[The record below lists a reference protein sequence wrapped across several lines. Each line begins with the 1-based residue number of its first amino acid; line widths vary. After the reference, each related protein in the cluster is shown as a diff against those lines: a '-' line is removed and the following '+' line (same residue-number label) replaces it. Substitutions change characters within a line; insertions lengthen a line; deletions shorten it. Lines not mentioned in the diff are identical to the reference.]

1 MHAFRSTVRNGARP
15 LPETGRPEE
24 AGTLRK
30 KRPRPQRATISAL
43 AAVGMAAAAM
53 PTAAMQQEAP
63 SAPALSM
70 ADVAFLERADQSRI
84 YMVDSTLARIDEFVD
99 FGCPTCRS
107 FYILRTDSLKA
118 NLVEAGKANF
128 VVRMFP
134 LARLMRGYHA
144 AEAALCAGG
153 LNDRQGFEAM
163 QHRLYMNQSV
173 WQPLQD
179 PIPVF
184 LRFAAD
190 INLPMEEFQ
199 ACLVRDTVSPL
210 ITSDMNMAQLLAVD
224 GTPTFVLN
232 RSGELTGEVK
242 LTGEEG
248 IASFEAAIERLSGPG
263 G

>member
-1 MHAFRSTVRNGARP
+1 MRKTYHGAVMPGIAALILAVAMP
-15 LPETGRPEE
+15 LSS
-24 AGTLRK
+24 
-30 KRPRPQRATISAL
+30 SAL
-43 AAVGMAAAAM
+43 
-53 PTAAMQQEAP
+53 QQEAP
-63 SAPALSM
+63 ATRALSM
-70 ADVAFLERADQSRI
+70 VDIAFLERADNSRI

-118 NLVEAGKANF
+118 SFVDAGRANF

-134 LARLMRGYHA
+134 LPSLMRGFHA

-153 LNDRQGFEAM
+153 LNDRAGFEAM

-184 LRFAAD
+184 LQFALD
-190 INLPMEEFQ
+190 IGLPLEEYQ
-199 ACLVRDTVSPL
+199 ACLIRDTVAPL
-210 ITSDMNMAQLLAVD
+210 ILSDMNMAQLLAVE

-232 RSGELTGEVK
+232 RGGELSGEVK
-242 LTGEEG
+242 LTGDDG
-248 IASFEAAIERLSGPG
+248 IASFEEVVSQLSGGSSPG
-263 G
+263 RRG

>member
-1 MHAFRSTVRNGARP
+1 M
-15 LPETGRPEE
+15 
-24 AGTLRK
+24 RK
-30 KRPRPQRATISAL
+30 TYQRAGRAMIAALAL
-43 AAVGMAAAAM
+43 AAAIPMSASGL
-53 PTAAMQQEAP
+53 QQELPAGL
-63 SAPALSM
+63 ALSVV
-70 ADVAFLERADQSRI
+70 DVDFLERADNSRI
-84 YMVDSTLARIDEFVD
+84 YMVDSTLARIDEFID

-118 NLVEAGKANF
+118 NLVDSGRANF

-134 LARLMRGYHA
+134 LARLMRGFHA

-184 LRFAAD
+184 LQFAAD
-190 INLPMEEFQ
+190 ISLPLEEFQ
-199 ACLVRDTVSPL
+199 ACLIRDTVAPL
-210 ITSDMNMAQLLAVD
+210 ILSDMNLAQVLAVE
-224 GTPTFVLN
+224 GTPTFVVN
-232 RSGELTGEVK
+232 RGGELTGEVK

-248 IASFEAAIERLSGPG
+248 ISSFEEAVNRLSGPG
-263 G
+263 D

>member
-1 MHAFRSTVRNGARP
+1 MSRAGCRRAIEAMRGARP
-15 LPETGRPEE
+15 RG
-24 AGTLRK
+24 A
-30 KRPRPQRATISAL
+30 RAVVPALVL
-43 AAVGMAAAAM
+43 AAAIPASVGAL
-53 PTAAMQQEAP
+53 QQEVPAGL
-63 SAPALSM
+63 ALSV
-70 ADVAFLERADQSRI
+70 ADVEFLERADNSRI

-107 FYILRTDSLKA
+107 FYILRTDSLKST
-118 NLVEAGKANF
+118 LVDSGRANF

-153 LNDRQGFEAM
+153 LNDRPGFEAM

-184 LRFAAD
+184 LQFAAD
-190 INLPMEEFQ
+190 INLPLEEFQ
-199 ACLVRDTVSPL
+199 ACLIRDTVAPL
-210 ITSDMNMAQLLAVD
+210 ILSDMNLAQLLAVE
-224 GTPTFVLN
+224 GTPTFVVN
-232 RSGELTGEVK
+232 RGGELTGDVR

-248 IASFEAAIERLSGPG
+248 ISSFEEAVTRLSAPG

>member
-1 MHAFRSTVRNGARP
+1 MSGVGRREGFASMRNKYSCP
-15 LPETGRPEE
+15 GR
-24 AGTLRK
+24 AMML
-30 KRPRPQRATISAL
+30 ALVL
-43 AAVGMAAAAM
+43 AAAVPM
-53 PTAAMQQEAP
+53 PAGAQQQEAP
-63 SAPALSM
+63 QGLALSM
-70 ADVAFLERADQSRI
+70 ADVGFLERADNSRI
-84 YMVDSTLARIDEFVD
+84 YMVDSTLARIDEFID

-118 NLVEAGKANF
+118 TFVDTGRANF

-134 LARLMRGYHA
+134 LARLMRGFHA

-184 LRFAAD
+184 LQFAAD
-190 INLPMEEFQ
+190 INLPLEEFQ
-199 ACLVRDTVSPL
+199 ACLIRDTVAPL
-210 ITSDMNMAQLLAVD
+210 ILSDMNLAQLMAVE

-232 RSGELTGEVK
+232 RGGELTGEVK
-242 LTGEEG
+242 LNGEEG
-248 IASFEAAIERLSGPG
+248 IASFEEAVGRLSGPG

>member
-1 MHAFRSTVRNGARP
+1 MRKAYRR
-15 LPETGRPEE
+15 
-24 AGTLRK
+24 AGPAMAAAL
-30 KRPRPQRATISAL
+30 AL
-43 AAVGMAAAAM
+43 AAAIPASTSAQ
-53 PTAAMQQEAP
+53 QQEAV
-63 SAPALSM
+63 AGLALSVV
-70 ADVAFLERADQSRI
+70 DVDFLERADNSRI
-84 YMVDSTLARIDEFVD
+84 YMVDSTLARIDEFID

-118 NLVEAGKANF
+118 NLVDTGRANF

-134 LARLMRGYHA
+134 LARLMRGFHA

-184 LRFAAD
+184 LQFAAD
-190 INLPMEEFQ
+190 INLPLEDFQ
-199 ACLVRDTVSPL
+199 ACLIRDTVAPL
-210 ITSDMNMAQLLAVD
+210 ILSDMNLAQVLAVE

-232 RSGELTGEVK
+232 RGGELTGEVK

-248 IASFEAAIERLSGPG
+248 ISSFEEAVNRLSGPG

>member
-1 MHAFRSTVRNGARP
+1 MRKTHQQAARAMIAAFVVAAAIPTSA
-15 LPETGRPEE
+15 
-24 AGTLRK
+24 
-30 KRPRPQRATISAL
+30 SAL
-43 AAVGMAAAAM
+43 
-53 PTAAMQQEAP
+53 QQELPAGL
-63 SAPALSM
+63 ALSVV
-70 ADVAFLERADQSRI
+70 DVDFLERADNSRI
-84 YMVDSTLARIDEFVD
+84 YMVDSTLARIDEFID

-107 FYILRTDSLKA
+107 FYILRTDSLKTS
-118 NLVEAGKANF
+118 LVDNGRANF

-134 LARLMRGYHA
+134 LARLMRGFHA

-184 LRFAAD
+184 LQFAAD
-190 INLPMEEFQ
+190 INLPLEEFQ
-199 ACLVRDTVSPL
+199 ACLIRDTVAPL
-210 ITSDMNMAQLLAVD
+210 ILSDMNLAQVLSVE
-224 GTPTFVLN
+224 GTPTFVVN
-232 RSGELTGEVK
+232 RGGELTGEVK

-248 IASFEAAIERLSGPG
+248 ISSFEEAVSRLSGPG

>member
-1 MHAFRSTVRNGARP
+1 MKRMCQGAGP
-15 LPETGRPEE
+15 AMVP
-24 AGTLRK
+24 AGVI
-30 KRPRPQRATISAL
+30 AAIAL
-43 AAVGMAAAAM
+43 AVAAATPVSGSA
-53 PTAAMQQEAP
+53 QQQSAP
-63 SAPALSM
+63 ATPALSM
-70 ADVAFLERADQSRI
+70 VDVAFLERADNARI
-84 YMVDSTLARIDEFVD
+84 YMVDSTQARIDEFVD

-118 NLVEAGKANF
+118 SLVDTGRANF

-134 LARLMRGYHA
+134 LAQLMRGYHA

-153 LNDRQGFEAM
+153 LNDKPAFEAM

-184 LRFAAD
+184 IQFAAD
-190 INLPMEEFQ
+190 IGLPLEEFQ
-199 ACLVRDTVSPL
+199 ACLIRDTVAPL
-210 ITSDMNMAQLLAVD
+210 ILSDMNMAQLLAVE

-232 RSGELTGEVK
+232 RGGELTGDVK

-248 IASFEAAIERLSGPG
+248 IASFEEAVGRLSGPG

>member
-1 MHAFRSTVRNGARP
+1 MNKMKRMRQGPGPALVPAP
-15 LPETGRPEE
+15 
-24 AGTLRK
+24 AGVMV
-30 KRPRPQRATISAL
+30 AVAL
-43 AAVGMAAAAM
+43 ALA
-53 PTAAMQQEAP
+53 TATPAPGSAQQQEAP
-63 SAPALSM
+63 ATPALSM
-70 ADVAFLERADQSRI
+70 VDVAFLERADNARI

-99 FGCPTCRS
+99 FGCPTCRT

-118 NLVEAGKANF
+118 SLVDTGRANF

-134 LARLMRGYHA
+134 LVQLMRGYHA

-153 LNDRQGFEAM
+153 LSDQPGFEAM

-184 LRFAAD
+184 IQFAAD
-190 INLPMEEFQ
+190 IGLPLEEFQ
-199 ACLVRDTVSPL
+199 ACLIRDTVAPL
-210 ITSDMNMAQLLAVD
+210 ILSDMNMAQLLAVE

-232 RSGELTGEVK
+232 RGGELTGDVK
-242 LTGEEG
+242 LTGDDG
-248 IASFEAAIERLSGPG
+248 IASFEEAIGRLSGPG

>member
-1 MHAFRSTVRNGARP
+1 MR
-15 LPETGRPEE
+15 
-24 AGTLRK
+24 RK
-30 KRPRPQRATISAL
+30 HQRARRAMIAVLAL
-43 AAVGMAAAAM
+43 AAAIPASSSAL
-53 PTAAMQQEAP
+53 QQEAP
-63 SAPALSM
+63 TGIALSM
-70 ADVAFLERADQSRI
+70 MDVEFLERADNSRI
-84 YMVDSTLARIDEFVD
+84 YEVDSTLARIDEFVD

-118 NLVEAGKANF
+118 SLVDAGRANF

-134 LARLMRGYHA
+134 LPSLMRGFHA

-153 LNDRQGFEAM
+153 LNDRAGFEAM

-184 LRFAAD
+184 LQFAAD
-190 INLPMEEFQ
+190 IGLPLEEFQ
-199 ACLVRDTVSPL
+199 ACVIRDTVAPL
-210 ITSDMNMAQLLAVD
+210 ILSDMNLAQLMAVE
-224 GTPTFVLN
+224 GTPSFVLN
-232 RSGELTGEVK
+232 RGGELSGEVK

-248 IASFEAAIERLSGPG
+248 IASFEEAVSRLSGPG

>member
-1 MHAFRSTVRNGARP
+1 MSGADCR
-15 LPETGRPEE
+15 EGFEAMRKTCRRAGR
-24 AGTLRK
+24 AM
-30 KRPRPQRATISAL
+30 ISAL
-43 AAVGMAAAAM
+43 VLAAVIPM
-53 PTAAMQQEAP
+53 PASALQEEVPAGI
-63 SAPALSM
+63 ALSM
-70 ADVAFLERADQSRI
+70 MDVEFLERADNSRI
-84 YMVDSTLARIDEFVD
+84 YMVDSTLARIDEFID

-118 NLVEAGKANF
+118 TFVDSGRANF

-153 LNDRQGFEAM
+153 LNDRSGFEAM

-184 LRFAAD
+184 LQFAAD
-190 INLPMEEFQ
+190 INLPLEEFQ
-199 ACLVRDTVSPL
+199 ACLIRDTVAPL
-210 ITSDMNMAQLLAVD
+210 ILSDMNMAQLLTVE
-224 GTPTFVLN
+224 GTPTFVVN
-232 RSGELTGEVK
+232 RGGELTGDVK

-248 IASFEAAIERLSGPG
+248 ISSFEEAVNRLSGPG

>member
-1 MHAFRSTVRNGARP
+1 M
-15 LPETGRPEE
+15 
-24 AGTLRK
+24 RK
-30 KRPRPQRATISAL
+30 AHQRAGWATIAALAL
-43 AAVGMAAAAM
+43 AAAIPMSASGL
-53 PTAAMQQEAP
+53 QQELP
-63 SAPALSM
+63 GGLALSVV
-70 ADVAFLERADQSRI
+70 DVDFLERADNSRI
-84 YMVDSTLARIDEFVD
+84 YMVDSTLARIDEFID

-118 NLVEAGKANF
+118 NLVDNGRANF

-134 LARLMRGYHA
+134 LARLMRGFHA

-184 LRFAAD
+184 LQFAAD
-190 INLPMEEFQ
+190 INLPLEEFQ
-199 ACLVRDTVSPL
+199 ACLIRDTVAPL
-210 ITSDMNMAQLLAVD
+210 ILSDMNLAQVLAVE
-224 GTPTFVLN
+224 GTPTFVVN
-232 RSGELTGEVK
+232 RGGELTGEVK

-248 IASFEAAIERLSGPG
+248 ISSFEEAVTRLSGPG

>member
-1 MHAFRSTVRNGARP
+1 M
-15 LPETGRPEE
+15 
-24 AGTLRK
+24 RK
-30 KRPRPQRATISAL
+30 TYQRAGGAMIAALAL
-43 AAVGMAAAAM
+43 AAAIPMSASAQ
-53 PTAAMQQEAP
+53 QQELPAGL
-63 SAPALSM
+63 ALSVV
-70 ADVAFLERADQSRI
+70 DVDFLERADNSRI
-84 YMVDSTLARIDEFVD
+84 YMVDSTLARIDEFID

-118 NLVEAGKANF
+118 NLVDSGRANF

-134 LARLMRGYHA
+134 LARLMRGFHA

-184 LRFAAD
+184 LQFAAD
-190 INLPMEEFQ
+190 INLPLEEFQ
-199 ACLVRDTVSPL
+199 ACLIRDTVAPL
-210 ITSDMNMAQLLAVD
+210 ILSDMNLAQLLAVE
-224 GTPTFVLN
+224 GTPTFVVN
-232 RSGELTGEVK
+232 RGGELTGEVK

-248 IASFEAAIERLSGPG
+248 ISSFEEAVTRLSGPG
-263 G
+263 N

>member
-1 MHAFRSTVRNGARP
+1 MSKTYRSAVSVSG
-15 LPETGRPEE
+15 L
-24 AGTLRK
+24 
-30 KRPRPQRATISAL
+30 AL
-43 AAVGMAAAAM
+43 SLMAALPAAAGALQQAAP
-53 PTAAMQQEAP
+53 PT
-63 SAPALSM
+63 PALSM
-70 ADVAFLERADQSRI
+70 VDVAFLERADNSRI
-84 YMVDSTLARIDEFVD
+84 YEVDTTLVRIDEFVD

-118 NLVEAGKANF
+118 SFVDAGKANF

-134 LARLMRGYHA
+134 LVQLMRGYHA

-153 LNDRQGFEAM
+153 LNDRSGFEAM

-184 LRFAAD
+184 IQFAAD
-190 INLPMEEFQ
+190 IGLPLEEFQ
-199 ACLVRDTVSPL
+199 ACLIRDTVAPL
-210 ITSDMNMAQLLAVD
+210 ILSDMNLAQLLAVE

-232 RSGELTGEVK
+232 RPSELSADVK
-242 LTGEEG
+242 LNGEDG
-248 IASFEAAIERLSGPG
+248 IASFEEAVNRLSGPG

>member
-1 MHAFRSTVRNGARP
+1 MSRAGRREAF
-15 LPETGRPEE
+15 E
-24 AGTLRK
+24 AMRK
-30 KRPRPQRATISAL
+30 TIQRAGRAMIPPLVLAGAIPTSASAL
-43 AAVGMAAAAM
+43 
-53 PTAAMQQEAP
+53 QQEA
-63 SAPALSM
+63 AAGIALSM
-70 ADVAFLERADQSRI
+70 MDVEFLERADNSRI
-84 YMVDSTLARIDEFVD
+84 YMVDSTLARIDEFID

-118 NLVEAGKANF
+118 TFVDTGRANF

-184 LRFAAD
+184 IQFAAD
-190 INLPMEEFQ
+190 INLPLEEFQ
-199 ACLVRDTVSPL
+199 ACLIRDTVAPL
-210 ITSDMNMAQLLAVD
+210 ILSDMNMAQLLAVE
-224 GTPTFVLN
+224 GTPTFVVN
-232 RSGELTGEVK
+232 RGGELTGEVR

-248 IASFEAAIERLSGPG
+248 IASFEEAVNRLSGPG
-263 G
+263 D

>member
-1 MHAFRSTVRNGARP
+1 MSGA
-15 LPETGRPEE
+15 GRREVFE
-24 AGTLRK
+24 FIRK
-30 KRPRPQRATISAL
+30 LYQRAGQVMIPALVL
-43 AAVGMAAAAM
+43 AAAVPMSARAL
-53 PTAAMQQEAP
+53 QQEAP
-63 SAPALSM
+63 AGLALSLM
-70 ADVAFLERADQSRI
+70 DVEFLERADNSRI
-84 YMVDSTLARIDEFVD
+84 YMVDSTLARIDEFID

-118 NLVEAGKANF
+118 TFVDAGRANF

-153 LNDRQGFEAM
+153 LNDRPGFEAM

-184 LRFAAD
+184 LQFAAD
-190 INLPMEEFQ
+190 INLPLEEFQ
-199 ACLVRDTVSPL
+199 ACLIRDTVAPL
-210 ITSDMNMAQLLAVD
+210 ILSDMNLAQVLAVE
-224 GTPTFVLN
+224 GTPTFVVN
-232 RSGELTGEVK
+232 RGEELTGEVR

-248 IASFEAAIERLSGPG
+248 ISSFEEAVNRLSGPG

>member
-1 MHAFRSTVRNGARP
+1 MSRAGRREALEAMLKTV
-15 LPETGRPEE
+15 
-24 AGTLRK
+24 
-30 KRPRPQRATISAL
+30 QRAGRAMIPVLVLAVAIPTSARAL
-43 AAVGMAAAAM
+43 QQDPAAGL
-53 PTAAMQQEAP
+53 
-63 SAPALSM
+63 ALSM
-70 ADVAFLERADQSRI
+70 MDVGFLERADNSRI
-84 YMVDSTLARIDEFVD
+84 YMVDSTLARIDEFID

-118 NLVEAGKANF
+118 TFVDTGRANF

-134 LARLMRGYHA
+134 LARLMRGFHA

-184 LRFAAD
+184 LQFAAD
-190 INLPMEEFQ
+190 INLPLEEFQ
-199 ACLVRDTVSPL
+199 ACLIRDTVAPL
-210 ITSDMNMAQLLAVD
+210 ILSDMNLAQVLAVD
-224 GTPTFVLN
+224 GTPTFVVN
-232 RSGELTGEVK
+232 RGGELTGEVR

-248 IASFEAAIERLSGPG
+248 ISSFEEAVNRLSGPG

>member
-1 MHAFRSTVRNGARP
+1 MV
-15 LPETGRPEE
+15 
-24 AGTLRK
+24 
-30 KRPRPQRATISAL
+30 
-43 AAVGMAAAAM
+43 
-53 PTAAMQQEAP
+53 
-63 SAPALSM
+63 
-70 ADVAFLERADQSRI
+70 DVAFLERADNSRI
-84 YMVDSTLARIDEFVD
+84 YEVDTTLVRIDEFVD

-118 NLVEAGKANF
+118 SFVDAGKANF

-134 LARLMRGYHA
+134 LVQLMRGYHA

-153 LNDRQGFEAM
+153 LNDRSGFEAM

-184 LRFAAD
+184 IQFAAD
-190 INLPMEEFQ
+190 IGLPLEEFQ
-199 ACLVRDTVSPL
+199 ACLIRDTVAPL
-210 ITSDMNMAQLLAVD
+210 ILSDMNLAQLLAVE

-232 RSGELTGEVK
+232 RPSELSADVK
-242 LTGEEG
+242 LNGEDG
-248 IASFEAAIERLSGPG
+248 IASFEEAVNRLSGPG